1 MNIAA
6 VILLTTFEPL
16 KTQKITI
23 VPDLPKCVYVRVN
36 HSTAGTRCLCNVRLT
51 DVRHDVGQMSCILV
65 ENENR
70 VDVII

>member
-23 VPDLPKCVYVRVN
+23 VPDLPKCVYVRVS
-36 HSTAGTRCLCNVRLT
+36 HSTAGTRCLCNFRLT
-51 DVRHDVGQMSCILV
+51 DVRHDVGQTSCILV

>member
-6 VILLTTFEPL
+6 VILLPTFEPL

-51 DVRHDVGQMSCILV
+51 DVRHDVRQNLV

>member
-6 VILLTTFEPL
+6 VILLPTFEPL
-16 KTQKITI
+16 KIQKITI

-51 DVRHDVGQMSCILV
+51 DVRYDVGQTSCILV